1 MYSIGCTST
10 FYCMYIVL
18 CVVYVTV
25 LHVHVH
31 VQSCMY
37 MYNIASTYTV
47 LHVQHVQVHFLKLCT
62 CTLYY
67 LLYIH
72 LYVFIYIYMYTIEC
86 PVLHVIWLLFYRKL
100 LPSVTPNLFCPWVL
114 TFSREV
120 IAMAT
125 QYPLVSGFYKLLA
138 CVLRICKR
146 TNYFK
151 VS

>member
-1 MYSIGCTST
+1 MCYTCYSIACTCT
-10 FYCMYIVL
+10 VLQVHVQYCMY
-18 CVVYVTV
+18 
-25 LHVHVH
+25 
-31 VQSCMY
+31 MY
-37 MYNIASTYTV
+37 SMYNIASTCTV
-47 LHVQHVQVHFLKLCT
+47 LHVQVHFLKLCT
-62 CTLYY
+62 LYY
-67 LLYIH
+67 LLYMC
-72 LYVFIYIYMYTIEC
+72 LYTYTYMYTIEC
-86 PVLHVIWLLFYRKL
+86 PVLHDVWLLFYRKL